1 VPPRKLSSATSA
13 QQSEAKLSY
22 LAYSSPRAHL
32 ANKGHSQLTS
42 HSPRKHAAYVALTS
56 RLPRKL
62 TTHNSPRKLTSLTLR
77 CSPGSQLPHLAPAQ
91 KPRSHYR
98 TSSLHG
104 MTRPPQCRGIRLR
117 GRRDEVWQAL
127 ESEPLCSRPHGND
140 AGSAL
145 TNLTSTTQLTL
156 LRTLARLAHLTSGSS
171 LNPHSPRAPR

>member
-91 KPRSHYR
+91 KPS
-98 TSSLHG
+98 